1 MNLHGKQNRFYRWE
15 LALLLGVGAALLMGT
30 WLAGQQ
36 RALAEQV
43 VRLHVVG
50 ASDSEE
56 DQTIKLQV
64 RDAIPAQAEPWLVG
78 VENQEEAM
86 AILVEH
92 LPQLAQAGAEVAG
105 ISVTACIEEES
116 WFPTKKY
123 TDFSLPA
130 GRYTALKIIVGEGSG
145 RNWWCVV
152 FPPLCLGSVSE
163 EVAQRAG
170 NFSQDQVKLITG
182 EDEGYVVKFK
192 AIELLDELN
201 NWFANE
207 EK

>member
-50 ASDSEE
+50 ASDSGE

-64 RDAIPAQAEPWLVG
+64 RDAILAQAEPWLVG

-86 AILVEH
+86 AIVLSRKAKH
-92 LPQLAQAGAEVAG
+92 
-105 ISVTACIEEES
+105 
-116 WFPTKKY
+116 
-123 TDFSLPA
+123 SLP
-130 GRYTALKIIVGEGSG
+130 KPSG
-145 RNWWCVV
+145 
-152 FPPLCLGSVSE
+152 
-163 EVAQRAG
+163 
-170 NFSQDQVKLITG
+170 
-182 EDEGYVVKFK
+182 
-192 AIELLDELN
+192 LL
-201 NWFANE
+201 
-207 EK
+207 

>member
-64 RDAIPAQAEPWLVG
+64 RDAILAQAEPWLVG

-116 WFPTKKY
+116 WFPTRN
-123 TDFSLPA
+123 TRISLC
-130 GRYTALKIIVGEGSG
+130 R
-145 RNWWCVV
+145 
-152 FPPLCLGSVSE
+152 
-163 EVAQRAG
+163 RA
-170 NFSQDQVKLITG
+170 DTLH
-182 EDEGYVVKFK
+182 
-192 AIELLDELN
+192 
-201 NWFANE
+201 
-207 EK
+207 